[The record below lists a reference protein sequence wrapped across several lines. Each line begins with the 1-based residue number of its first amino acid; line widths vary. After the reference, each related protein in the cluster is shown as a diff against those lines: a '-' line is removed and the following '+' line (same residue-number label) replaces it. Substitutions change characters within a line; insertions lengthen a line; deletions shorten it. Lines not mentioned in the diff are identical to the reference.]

1 MHALT
6 VYAIGIAVIGFVV
19 YAAIDAASKYSAKH
33 NTRGLPGPALLP
45 WIGRIHDLPIEFM
58 WLKFKE
64 WADIYGPIYRTK
76 MLGDNFVIITDEKIA
91 EDILIKR
98 AKVYSDRPE
107 IKSLFDAKSTH
118 GSMEY
123 LPLMGK
129 NRKSH
134 ENTEYLNRLYSN
146 RVLGTSAKVH
156 TRLSYRVLQRSVQRD
171 HGV

>member
-6 VYAIGIAVIGFVV
+6 AYAIGVAVIGFVV
-19 YAAIDAASKYSAKH
+19 YTVVDAASKYSAKH
-33 NTRGLPGPALLP
+33 NPRGLPGPALLP

-76 MLGDNFVIITDEKIA
+76 MLGDNFIIITDEKIA
-91 EDILIKR
+91 EEILIKR

-129 NRKSH
+129 NRAFH
-134 ENTEYLNRLYSN
+134 HC
-146 RVLGTSAKVH
+146 A
-156 TRLSYRVLQRSVQRD
+156 
-171 HGV
+171 

>member
-1 MHALT
+1 MLTLTEGKMHALT
-6 VYAIGIAVIGFVV
+6 AYAIGVAVIGFVV
-19 YAAIDAASKYSAKH
+19 YTVVDAASKYSAKH
-33 NTRGLPGPALLP
+33 NPRGLPGPALLP

-76 MLGDNFVIITDEKIA
+76 MLGDNFIIITDEKIA
-91 EDILIKR
+91 EEILIKR

-129 NRKSH
+129 NRAFH
-134 ENTEYLNRLYSN
+134 HC
-146 RVLGTSAKVH
+146 A
-156 TRLSYRVLQRSVQRD
+156 
-171 HGV
+171 